1 MQVSAASASADLQ
14 AHVGFVLLA
23 PEAWKQTAVEMGR
36 RGFSVQCFV
45 PACVS
50 SGAM

>member
-14 AHVGFVLLA
+14 AHVGFVLA
-23 PEAWKQTAVEMGR
+23 PESWKQTAVEMGR